1 MLTKIVATIGIALFI
16 SGCAGVTPA
25 SNEAVSSQRIAQ
37 SSVMDVIDEAD
48 EAELQNSN
56 EEELYFADTHN
67 KIFYSQSREN
77 TLDFHVKVLLRSLF
91 AQARHKLPRV
101 SRRKKLNVAL
111 EVGDKKLLKAAQSFI
126 ISNKK
131 LNLSNTDRETL
142 EILKKVLQQEKD
154 NLYKGRSK
162 VSTKAKSDVILYMNS
177 SKDKGKV
184 IISAKLI
191 AKNGAILGRVS
202 NSIYADSVK
211 NKQEWVE
218 VLVPRND
225 GLAQAFEVMRNAVT
239 MKKYYGNGDNTS
251 VSDISFSEANDFCQR
266 VMKAELVSPY
276 VFENARKSLSISRP
290 ASPVKSE
297 IIAPYD
303 EEDDE
308 SYYINGDKL
317 EASDG
322 TIILFNWNSEKYFA
336 VSNIYNSKDTTFRCM
351 RAK

>member
-1 MLTKIVATIGIALFI
+1 MLKKIVATIGITLFI
-16 SGCAGVTPA
+16 SGCVGVNPV

-48 EAELQNSN
+48 KDSLKKSDEQ
-56 EEELYFADTHN
+56 ELYFADTHN
-67 KIFYSQSREN
+67 KIFYSQSGAN

-126 ISNKK
+126 ISSRRY
-131 LNLSNTDRETL
+131 NLANTDRNTMK
-142 EILKKVLQQEKD
+142 ILRKVLKEEKD
-154 NLYKGRSK
+154 SIYKGRSK
-162 VSTKAKSDVILYMNS
+162 IRAKSKSDVILYINS
-177 SKDKGKV
+177 SKDKEK
-184 IISAKLI
+184 ITISAELI
-191 AKNGAILGRVS
+191 AKNGTILGRVS
-202 NSIYADSVK
+202 NNIYTDDAK

-225 GLAQAFEVMRNAVT
+225 GPAQAFEVMRNAVT
-239 MKKYYGNGDNTS
+239 MKEYYGNGDNTS

-266 VMKAELVSPY
+266 VMKAEIVSPY

-290 ASPVKSE
+290 TSPVNSE
-297 IIAPYD
+297 MIAPYD
-303 EEDDE
+303 DEDDE
-308 SYYINGDKL
+308 DYYVDGDKL
-317 EASDG
+317 EAADG

-336 VSNIYNSKDTTFRCM
+336 VSNIYHSKNTTFRCM